1 MGVAS
6 LQRTGRRADSE
17 LGASGWPPHSRPV
30 TLLPVKSRVARVSLL
45 LFGSGAC
52 ALIYQ
57 TVWLR
62 QFRLIFGAST
72 LASAAVLAIFM
83 GGLGLGGLV
92 IGKRVDNSRNPLLVY
107 GLLEIGVA
115 LSAALSPGLLWIV
128 RLLYLSM
135 GGSFAMGSFLA
146 TIVRLVLSVLVLI
159 VPTVL
164 MGGTLPAASRAVESA
179 GDAGRLGVSILYA
192 ANTMGAVVGTF
203 VSTFFLL
210 ETFGNLRTLIAAALL
225 NSLVGMIAIAYSNA
239 IRTPRGKSRVM
250 GDEIDEA

>member
-1 MGVAS
+1 
-6 LQRTGRRADSE
+6 
-17 LGASGWPPHSRPV
+17 
-30 TLLPVKSRVARVSLL
+30 VSLL

-146 TIVRLVLSVLVLI
+146 TIVRLARALKI
-159 VPTVL
+159 K
-164 MGGTLPAASRAVESA
+164 PAELL
-179 GDAGRLGVSILYA
+179 DGV
-192 ANTMGAVVGTF
+192 
-203 VSTFFLL
+203 
-210 ETFGNLRTLIAAALL
+210 R
-225 NSLVGMIAIAYSNA
+225 
-239 IRTPRGKSRVM
+239 
-250 GDEIDEA
+250 